1 MSVLRPRTLV
11 ILAASALV
19 LLLPASV
26 ASAAAFKATL
36 DAPNHSPKGGGKNWD
51 ITVTAKSNA
60 GKPLT
65 ATARYEFYFDGQRVS
80 TQYPNPGHAKGGTKP
95 YRFKGRYR
103 DTILWPPTAV
113 GHPLTFRVVVSV
125 HGKGSVNLD
134 WKVRVHR

>member
-1 MSVLRPRTLV
+1 VLRTRTLV
-11 ILAASALV
+11 ILAATAAA
-19 LLLPASV
+19 LLLAASS

-51 ITVTAKSNA
+51 ITVTAKSRS
-60 GKPLT
+60 GRPLK

-80 TQYPNPGHAKGGTKP
+80 TQYPNPGHPKGGRKP
-95 YRFKGRYR
+95 YHFKGHYK

-113 GHPLTFRVVVSV
+113 GHPLTFRVVVGV
-125 HGKGSVNLD
+125 RGKGSVKLD

>member
-1 MSVLRPRTLV
+1 LRPRTLA
-11 ILAASALV
+11 ILAASVIV
-19 LLLPASV
+19 LLLPAAP

-60 GKPLT
+60 GKALR
-65 ATARYEFYFDGQRVS
+65 ATARYEFYFNGQRVS
-80 TQYPNPGHAKGGTKP
+80 TQYPNPGHPKGGTKP
-95 YRFKGRYR
+95 YSFTGRYT

-113 GHPLTFRVVVSV
+113 GHALTFRVVVSV
-125 HGKGSVNLD
+125 AGKGSVNLD